1 MTVQNQM
8 LFLSVLITIEFSLP
22 VKNWVSVMN
31 DTMMVRA
38 DDDLVARIIVETLYE
53 IINMMSFRNMRTE
66 FLADQLSA

>member
-38 DDDLVARIIVETLYE
+38 DDNPVASIIVEAFYE
-53 IINMMSFRNMRTE
+53 IIYVMSFRNMRTE
-66 FLADQLSA
+66 FLTD

>member
-66 FLADQLSA
+66 FLAD

>member
-38 DDDLVARIIVETLYE
+38 DDNLVASIIVEAFYE
-53 IINMMSFRNMRTE
+53 IIYVMSFCNMRTE
-66 FLADQLSA
+66 FLTD